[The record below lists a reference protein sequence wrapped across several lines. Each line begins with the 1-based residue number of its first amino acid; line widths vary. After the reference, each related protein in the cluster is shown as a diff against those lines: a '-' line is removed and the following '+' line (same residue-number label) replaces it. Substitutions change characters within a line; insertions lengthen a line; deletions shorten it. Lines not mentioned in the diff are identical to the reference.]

1 MGVFYPHP
9 PFSLFISTIS
19 DVKKSVIHILIH
31 IIPITPFPHLNYFHI
46 YGYSSADFEQSGAGL
61 LSYGQACRARM
72 RVRQDIVLT
81 IPATEQEQAGHS
93 TAHTRRKTGAGRT
106 LPEFTASRGRTGYF
120 PCLPARLLSH
130 RGMACL
136 KPQEPSFTL
145 AFPRISLA

>member
-19 DVKKSVIHILIH
+19 DVKKSLIHILIH

-81 IPATEQEQAGHS
+81 IPATAQEQAGYFPHLPQ
-93 TAHTRRKTGAGRT
+93 AGAGQDTACETAVTPRHG
-106 LPEFTASRGRTGYF
+106 LPEAAGAILYSR
-120 PCLPARLLSH
+120 LS
-130 RGMACL
+130 
-136 KPQEPSFTL
+136 SD
-145 AFPRISLA
+145 FPRLIFFLSFLRLFFYNGD

>member
-81 IPATEQEQAGHS
+81 IPATEQEQAGYFPHLPQ
-93 TAHTRRKTGAGRT
+93 AGAGQDTSRAC
-106 LPEFTASRGRTGYF
+106 LRGCCHTAAGRAGSRRSH
-120 PCLPARLLSH
+120 PLLSPFL
-130 RGMACL
+130 GF
-136 KPQEPSFTL
+136 PSPDLFSFIPAPVL
-145 AFPRISLA
+145 L